1 MERAINLV
9 EQEPTL
15 NLLELIYGLVE
26 RLMLTTEF
34 DLDEMHDFVGSVRDN
49 LDEVRAQYDEPAP
62 QGAQAVQELMVESLS
77 LFDESFEEITLFLDD
92 KDEDRLRRAVG
103 LGEDANDILSAVEE
117 VIQNNKHVLAEM
129 AEV

>member
-1 MERAINLV
+1 MEGVINLV

>member
-1 MERAINLV
+1 MERVINLV

-34 DLDEMHDFVGSVRDN
+34 DLDEMHDFVGSVRDS

>member
-117 VIQNNKHVLAEM
+117 VIQNNKHILAEM

>member
-1 MERAINLV
+1 MISQV
-9 EQEPTL
+9 EPEPTL

-34 DLDEMHDFVGSVRDN
+34 DADELHDFIDGVRDN
-49 LDEVRAQYDEPAP
+49 LDEVRAQYDAPAP
-62 QGAQAVQELMVESLS
+62 EGAQAVQELMVESLS
-77 LFDESFEEITLFLDD
+77 LFDESFEEIVQFLDD
-92 KDEDRLRRAVG
+92 KDEDRLRRAVT

-129 AEV
+129 AEA

>member
-1 MERAINLV
+1 VSQFV

-34 DLDEMHDFVGSVRDN
+34 DADELHDFIGAVRDN
-49 LDEVRAQYDEPAP
+49 LDEVREQYNSPPPD
-62 QGAQAVQELMVESLS
+62 GAQAVQELMVESLS
-77 LFDESFEEITLFLDD
+77 LFDDSFEEITQFLDD
-92 KDEDRLRRAVG
+92 HDEDRLRRAVG

-117 VIQNNKHVLAEM
+117 VIQNNKQVLAEM
-129 AEV
+129 AEA

>member
-1 MERAINLV
+1 MERVKQHV

-15 NLLELIYGLVE
+15 NLLELVYGLVE

-34 DLDEMHDFVGSVRDN
+34 DGDEMHEFIGAVRDN
-49 LDEVRAQYDEPAP
+49 LDEVRAQYNEPAP
-62 QGAQAVQELMVESLS
+62 EGAQAVQELMVESLS

-92 KDEDRLRRAVG
+92 KDEDRLRRAVS
-103 LGEDANDILSAVEE
+103 LSEDANDILSAVEE